1 MRTEDAS
8 ESLAV
13 SPKVP
18 LSVLDL
24 SPIAMG
30 GTATDALH
38 RSLDLA
44 RHTEE
49 WGFRRYWVAEHHNM
63 AGIASAATAVVMG
76 YLAEGTNHMRIGSG
90 GVMLPNHAPLVVAEQ
105 FGTLESLYP
114 GRIDL
119 GIGRAPGTDPLTMR
133 ALRRDNRN
141 QERDFP
147 ALLDELRSYFEVNR
161 EGMAEGRVRAIPGRG
176 LTVPIWLLGS
186 SDFSAQL
193 AAHLGLPFAFAGHF
207 AAENTQIALSLYRS
221 YFQPSAV
228 LERPYAM
235 LGVSVIAA
243 DSDEQAKYLA
253 TTPMQKY
260 LQILRGK
267 INAAQMM
274 PPVDSMTALYWDER
288 ERDAIEKRFAN
299 AIVGSPSMVKE
310 RLGQLLET
318 TQADELIIQSEIFN
332 HDDRLHS
339 YEILASL
346 RIGSTRSH
354 EPK

>member
-1 MRTEDAS
+1 MGNDNAS
-8 ESLAV
+8 EVFAAP
-13 SPKVP
+13 PKLP

-24 SPIAMG
+24 SPIAVG
-30 GTATDALH
+30 GTAGEALH

-44 RHTEE
+44 RHTEQ
-49 WGFRRYWVAEHHNM
+49 WGFNRYWVAEHHNM

-133 ALRRDNRN
+133 ALRRENRN

-147 ALLDELRSYFEVNR
+147 ALVDELRSYLDPNPD
-161 EGMAEGRVRAIPGRG
+161 GGAQGRVRAIPGQG
-176 LTVPIWLLGS
+176 LAVPIWLLGS

-193 AAHLGLPFAFAGHF
+193 AAYLGLPFAFAGHF
-207 AAENTQIALSLYRS
+207 AAENTQLALNLYRTH
-221 YFQPSAV
+221 FQPSSV
-228 LERPYAM
+228 LAQPYAM

-243 DSDEQAKYLA
+243 DSDEKAQYLA

-260 LQILRGK
+260 LQIVRGK
-267 INAAQMM
+267 INAAQMA
-274 PPVDSMTALYWDER
+274 PAVESMAPLYWDDQER
-288 ERDAIEKRFAN
+288 IAIEKRFAS
-299 AIVGSPSMVKE
+299 AVVGSPFVVEE
-310 RLGQLLET
+310 RLRQLLET
-318 TQADELIIQSEIFN
+318 TKADELIIQSEIFN
-332 HDDRLHS
+332 HNDRLRS

-346 RIGSTRSH
+346 RIAAAHLDG
-354 EPK
+354 